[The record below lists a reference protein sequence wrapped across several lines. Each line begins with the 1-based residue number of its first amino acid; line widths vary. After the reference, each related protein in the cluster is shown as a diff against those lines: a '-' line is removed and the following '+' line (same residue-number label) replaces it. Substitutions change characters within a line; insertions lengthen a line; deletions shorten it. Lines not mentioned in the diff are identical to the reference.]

1 MGLCLDTEMA
11 RTERRN
17 KVKNREIFQTVYANI
32 LLTSNM
38 SFQQSCII
46 FSETKLLMWRLSKF
60 SDLLFSNW
68 LCVLC
73 L

>member
-1 MGLCLDTEMA
+1 MGLCLDMETA
-11 RTERRN
+11 RTEGRN
-17 KVKNREIFQTVYANI
+17 KVKSREIFQIICANI
-32 LLTSNM
+32 LLTSNT

-46 FSETKLLMWRLSKF
+46 FSETKLFMWRLSKF

-68 LCVLC
+68 LCILC